1 MAANTQAPDRPRR
14 GVGDRGPG
22 EWARSCLTAG
32 PPSHSGG
39 GGANRCVGSCS
50 PPPGVRGSASPCV
63 AVPVSRPVGGILF
76 PGSLRSSG
84 SVTIH
89 LCGLPEGCHGLPWR
103 TGRPCPL
110 LGLAPGGG
118 CPAAG
123 VAPDA
128 GALLPHRFT
137 LACAARGPPSAVCS
151 LLPCTVRSLR
161 PGSRQ
166 HLALRSPD
174 LPRSGKVPERG
185 HPGGSPAPRVCHTAS
200 RATGSERC
208 RRVAPP
214 PRVCTPIGQKSSAE
228 RSSCQ
233 CPARRTAS
241 AQRSRSVLR
250 SESVREGSSTS
261 AGDQA
266 AATSSQPAHAPV
278 ASPAR

>member
-1 MAANTQAPDRPRR
+1 M
-14 GVGDRGPG
+14 
-22 EWARSCLTAG
+22 
-32 PPSHSGG
+32 
-39 GGANRCVGSCS
+39 
-50 PPPGVRGSASPCV
+50 
-63 AVPVSRPVGGILF
+63 SRPVGGILF

-174 LPRSGKVPERG
+174 LPRPGNESRTAVTRTAHRHRQCLTPGPQRELSGPRRG
-185 HPGGSPAPRVCHTAS
+185 P
-200 RATGSERC
+200 
-208 RRVAPP
+208 
-214 PRVCTPIGQKSSAE
+214 QKSSAE

-233 CPARRTAS
+233 CPARSIAS
-241 AQRSRSVLR
+241 AHRCRAASRSIPGV
-250 SESVREGSSTS
+250 GSMTA

-266 AATSSQPAHAPV
+266 AAMSSQPDHTPV
-278 ASPAR
+278 ARPAR